1 MVKKPG
7 PDKTPSQAD
16 AETRLQEALARLKGA
31 TDRHAALVAVLSRV
45 GVSPQEKRDAQAQ
58 SKKIDH
64 DLREAKRLLQ
74 EAQAALTPKQ

>member
-1 MVKKPG
+1 MVTKVMPEKKS
-7 PDKTPSQAD
+7 TEAD
-16 AETRLQEALARLKGA
+16 AETRLQEAIARLKGA

-45 GVSPQEKRDAQAQ
+45 GVSPQEKRDAQGQ